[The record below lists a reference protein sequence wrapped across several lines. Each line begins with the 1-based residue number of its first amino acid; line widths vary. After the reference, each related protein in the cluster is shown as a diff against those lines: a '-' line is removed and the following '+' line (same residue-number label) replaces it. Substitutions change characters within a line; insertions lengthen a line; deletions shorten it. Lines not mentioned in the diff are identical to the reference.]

1 MSVDISY
8 KKQSALFLILIVVV
22 FFVVEGSARS
32 YEFFLQDCNLE
43 NAESLKKIDYFSKRQ
58 ICYDQQNLV
67 YSQNPIL
74 SLIPNQHL
82 KTVNINSDGFRGS
95 ELDTDYT
102 YRVFVIGGSTVFGAG
117 LPSDEFTIPS
127 KLEKL
132 LNEQE
137 NKTEVINAGISSI
150 TSFEELYHIKEKLLD
165 YNPNMIIIYNGVNDV
180 FYKKINEPEILDSDS
195 DSETKDYQRYLRSPV
210 VLYRSFILPLMNTE
224 IFDSPGNHHSVE
236 KYDPIISQKI
246 ASLWEKRM
254 NEFCE
259 ISEMKNI
266 ESIVIIQPALYNEK
280 KLLSNFEESIV
291 RENIHGQKTFEEIIE
306 NSKNLENCSLVLDY
320 TAIFENVSDSIY
332 FDQVHT
338 NSLGNKIISERMFHD
353 IHYLVDSEN

>member
-1 MSVDISY
+1 
-8 KKQSALFLILIVVV
+8 
-22 FFVVEGSARS
+22 
-32 YEFFLQDCNLE
+32 
-43 NAESLKKIDYFSKRQ
+43 
-58 ICYDQQNLV
+58 
-67 YSQNPIL
+67 
-74 SLIPNQHL
+74 
-82 KTVNINSDGFRGS
+82 
-95 ELDTDYT
+95 
-102 YRVFVIGGSTVFGAG
+102 
-117 LPSDEFTIPS
+117 
-127 KLEKL
+127 
-132 LNEQE
+132 
-137 NKTEVINAGISSI
+137 
-150 TSFEELYHIKEKLLD
+150 
-165 YNPNMIIIYNGVNDV
+165 
-180 FYKKINEPEILDSDS
+180 
-195 DSETKDYQRYLRSPV
+195 
-210 VLYRSFILPLMNTE
+210 MNTE

>member
-1 MSVDISY
+1 MSTID
-8 KKQSALFLILIVVV
+8 FRD
-22 FFVVEGSARS
+22 FVN
-32 YEFFLQDCNLE
+32 C
-43 NAESLKKIDYFSKRQ
+43 
-58 ICYDQQNLV
+58 
-67 YSQNPIL
+67 
-74 SLIPNQHL
+74 
-82 KTVNINSDGFRGS
+82 
-95 ELDTDYT
+95 
-102 YRVFVIGGSTVFGAG
+102 
-117 LPSDEFTIPS
+117 
-127 KLEKL
+127 
-132 LNEQE
+132 
-137 NKTEVINAGISSI
+137 
-150 TSFEELYHIKEKLLD
+150 
-165 YNPNMIIIYNGVNDV
+165 VNDV

-210 VLYRSFILPLMNTE
+210 VLYRSFILPLMNIE

-259 ISEMKNI
+259 ISKMKNI
-266 ESIVIIQPALYNEK
+266 ESIVIIRPALYNEK

-306 NSKNLENCSLVLDY
+306 KSKNLENCSLVLDY

>member
-1 MSVDISY
+1 
-8 KKQSALFLILIVVV
+8 
-22 FFVVEGSARS
+22 
-32 YEFFLQDCNLE
+32 
-43 NAESLKKIDYFSKRQ
+43 
-58 ICYDQQNLV
+58 
-67 YSQNPIL
+67 
-74 SLIPNQHL
+74 
-82 KTVNINSDGFRGS
+82 
-95 ELDTDYT
+95 
-102 YRVFVIGGSTVFGAG
+102 
-117 LPSDEFTIPS
+117 
-127 KLEKL
+127 
-132 LNEQE
+132 
-137 NKTEVINAGISSI
+137 
-150 TSFEELYHIKEKLLD
+150 
-165 YNPNMIIIYNGVNDV
+165 MIIIYNGVNDL
-180 FYKKINEPEILDSDS
+180 FYKKINEPEILDS

-224 IFDSPGNHHSVE
+224 ISDSPGNHHSVE